1 MSRLERRASGRASV
15 AQAAAAWLGV
25 GGGAAT
31 DWLVA
36 AGRVSRV
43 GSRVRAAVFFLRA
56 PWGMAAV
63 LCGLFFGAVS
73 VCVHTRALLGEI
85 V

>member
-1 MSRLERRASGRASV
+1 MSRLERKASGRASV

-31 DWLVA
+31 DWQAA
-36 AGRVSRV
+36 AGHVSRV
-43 GSRVRAAVFFLRA
+43 GSGACRCFFFLRA
-56 PWGMAAV
+56 PWGMVAV
-63 LCGLFFGAVS
+63 LRGLFLGAVS
-73 VCVHTRALLGEI
+73 VCVRIRVSHGAI